1 MELLAYTIVAGVA
14 TALTR
19 FLAYFVFK
27 NNTGSENL
35 LYLQKNSGI
44 VIMAIL
50 LVYAINSLN
59 VSGLGLG
66 VAVFCTIL
74 AIALQLWRKN
84 FLLSIALSTIIC
96 FIWAKAQGILDGF
109 SGL

>member
-1 MELLAYTIVAGVA
+1 MELLAYTIVAGMA

-27 NNTGSENL
+27 KNTHNENL

-50 LVYAINSLN
+50 LVYAINSLG
-59 VSGLGLG
+59 VSGAGLG
-66 VAVFCTIL
+66 MAIFCTIL
-74 AIALQLWRKN
+74 AIGLQIWRRN
-84 FLLSIALSTIIC
+84 FLLSIALSTILYMLYM
-96 FIWAKAQGILDGF
+96 WAKAQGILEF
-109 SGL
+109 